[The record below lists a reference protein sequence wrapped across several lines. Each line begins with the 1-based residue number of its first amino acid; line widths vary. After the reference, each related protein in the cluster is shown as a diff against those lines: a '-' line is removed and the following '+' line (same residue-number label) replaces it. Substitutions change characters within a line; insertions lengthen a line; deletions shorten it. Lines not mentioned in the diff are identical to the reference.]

1 MQIDDKHFDN
11 SIYQLK
17 HKLDE
22 VLRLLKSK
30 NRLDGK
36 NILDNQDLCLMLN
49 LSTRTLRRY
58 RAIGILPY
66 IQIGSKPFYYE
77 SDVQEFI
84 KKHQQN
90 DAPPEISTII

>member
-1 MQIDDKHFDN
+1 METVFNN
-11 SIYQLK
+11 SFKQLDR
-17 HKLDE
+17 KLDE
-22 VLRLLKSK
+22 VLRLLKAK

-66 IQIGSKPFYYE
+66 IQIAGKPFYYE
-77 SDVQEFI
+77 SDVEEFI
-84 KKHQQN
+84 RKYKQ
-90 DAPPEISTII
+90 DKPLSESDE